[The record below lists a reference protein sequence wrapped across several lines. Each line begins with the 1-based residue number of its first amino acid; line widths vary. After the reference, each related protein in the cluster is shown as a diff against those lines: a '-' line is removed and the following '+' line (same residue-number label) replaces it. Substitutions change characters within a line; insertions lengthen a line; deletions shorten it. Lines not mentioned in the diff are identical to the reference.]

1 MMVLTASYVHDQLPI
16 VHHIY
21 TLWRFSFIPK
31 YTQSTKKNMSVCI
44 VSAQTGRP
52 ITEQL
57 GCGASAAPSGRLISG
72 DGSRPALIIIGRRR
86 WRPLRAT
93 AADPTPPTA
102 RGPGWPPLDT
112 RRNNARFMEARRGP
126 QLNKTL
132 YIGGGITAR
141 ARGAGCEAA
150 AARERQSGGGGFG
163 GKRWEISEK

>member
-1 MMVLTASYVHDQLPI
+1 
-16 VHHIY
+16 
-21 TLWRFSFIPK
+21 
-31 YTQSTKKNMSVCI
+31 MSVCI

-150 AARERQSGGGGFG
+150 AARERRVVAGVLAGNDEKFQRSNGGIVLLMAVRDLAQSDATLGLTGN
-163 GKRWEISEK
+163 I